1 MTTAMKPAATMKP
14 ATKVVTSTRRPLVV
28 GYGTAMRGDDAV
40 GWYVADLLAL
50 EQRFAGVDVL
60 SVHQLTP
67 ELAADFASA
76 SRIVLI
82 DAAADG
88 DEPGAVHV
96 SDVVPDYAAVGVFS
110 HHVDAAALVALTSAL
125 YGEAPPTTMVTVSL
139 DSVPHEE
146 RLSAPVA
153 AAIPDVVAVVSR
165 LVLEDDNA

>member
-1 MTTAMKPAATMKP
+1 MTTTL
-14 ATKVVTSTRRPLVV
+14 RRPLVV

-50 EQRFAGVDVL
+50 EQRFAEVDVL

-76 SRIVLI
+76 SRVVLI

-88 DEPGAVHV
+88 DEPGSVHV
-96 SDVVPDYAAVGVFS
+96 LDVEPDYAAVGAFS

-125 YGEAPPTTMVTVSL
+125 YGDAPPTTMVTVSL
-139 DSVPHEE
+139 DSIPHEE

-153 AAIPDVVAVVSR
+153 AAIPDVVAIVTR
-165 LVLEDDNA
+165 LSLEDDNA

>member
-1 MTTAMKPAATMKP
+1 MTAQTTSSGAKASTTA
-14 ATKVVTSTRRPLVV
+14 RRPLVV

-50 EQRFAGVDVL
+50 EQRFADVDVL

-76 SRIVLI
+76 SRVVLI

-88 DEPGAVHV
+88 DEPGSVHV
-96 SDVVPDYAAVGVFS
+96 SDVKPDCAAVGVFS
-110 HHVDAAALVALTSAL
+110 HHVDAAALVALTDAL

-139 DSVPHEE
+139 DAVPHEE
-146 RLSAPVA
+146 RLSPSVA
-153 AAIPDVVAVVSR
+153 AAIPDVVAIVTR
-165 LVLEDDNA
+165 LSLEDDDA